1 MLLQD
6 LKPEQVYQALHSL
19 VLFQGIK
26 QDEVFQRFAKI
37 IKQVAEGETNSAVQL
52 LGEYHNFLG
61 MLLEKTATG
70 SLPMVGNPWQDYLLN
85 LILFDDNLLAR
96 EAVDSREISPFL
108 QQACLHDL
116 SHLQILYLHGLSC
129 LTKISHNLPGAF
141 KLPDTMSSTS
151 HKHFVHPAGE
161 QILDLKQQ
169 FLASL
174 DWRDQYPSLLHF
186 YRSCGFGQF
195 ALYRAFRFEAV
206 SGGYQL
212 KGITQPDPIRLHQL
226 IGYERQRKQVL
237 DNTERLLQGRP
248 ALNLLLY
255 GDRGTGKSSTVKALL
270 NEYGNRGL
278 RLVQVPR
285 RNLEGL
291 QELTGYLSSLPLKF
305 IIFIDDLSFEE
316 AETDYKEF
324 KTQLEGSLERPAAN
338 LCIYVTSNQRNLI
351 KEYFGEREN
360 RLLDNGEVHA
370 GDTMQEKL
378 SLADRFGL
386 KITFL
391 SPDKEAYLKIV
402 RELARQE
409 NITIDTA
416 YLEKLALRWT
426 LWHNERSGRTA
437 RQFIDHLK
445 DRDNLEEL
453 S

>member
-1 MLLQD
+1 MLLQA
-6 LKPEQVYQALHSL
+6 QSSL

-26 QDEVFQRFAKI
+26 QDEVFQSFTKI
-37 IKQVAEGETNSAVQL
+37 ITTATEEKSSVNL
-52 LGEYHNFLG
+52 LREYHNFWG
-61 MLLEKTATG
+61 LLLQQTTHS
-70 SLPMVGNPWQDYLLN
+70 SLPRVGNPWQDYLLN
-85 LILFDDNLLAR
+85 LLLFDDNLFTR
-96 EAVDSREISPFL
+96 EAAGQNEISNLL
-108 QQACLHDL
+108 QEACLHDL
-116 SHLQILYLHGLSC
+116 RQLQVLYLQGLSA
-129 LTKISHNLPGAF
+129 LAGISNNLPGAF
-141 KLPDTMSSTS
+141 KLPDTAFTS
-151 HKHFVHPAGE
+151 IKNCFHPAGE
-161 QILDLKQQ
+161 QILELKQQ
-169 FLASL
+169 FLGSV
-174 DWRDQYPSLLHF
+174 DWREQFPALLHF
-186 YRSCGFGQF
+186 YRTCGFGQF

-206 SGGYQL
+206 TGGYKL
-212 KGITQPDPIRLHQL
+212 KGIAHPDPIRLHQL
-226 IGYERQRKQVL
+226 IGYERQRNQVL

-270 NEYGNRGL
+270 NEYGHRGL

-351 KEYFGEREN
+351 KEYFGERQN
-360 RLLDNGEVHA
+360 RLLDSGEVHA

-391 SPDKEAYLKIV
+391 SPDKEAFLKIV
-402 RELARQE
+402 RELAWQE
-409 NITIDTA
+409 NIFIDATK
-416 YLEKLALRWT
+416 LEKLAFQWT

-453 S
+453 